1 MKDNN
6 KQTAVEW
13 LVKELKDNGIDLD
26 LAYEIIEQAN
36 QMFQEQIQDA
46 WNNGAENWDAEMEG
60 DDYYNE
66 TFGDTK

>member
-13 LVKELKDNGIDLD
+13 LMNNVYVDPDPRLIDKFN
-26 LAYEIIEQAN
+26 QAKA
-36 QMFQEQIQDA
+36 MEKEQIQEA

-66 TFGDTK
+66 TFGDSK